1 MLRRDFLL
9 GSLAGAAGLSA
20 AERDAPY
27 FQTENIFPL
36 DVLHNHASCIVELPN
51 GDLLT
56 CWYRGSG
63 ERTADDVQILGA
75 RKRKGSKQWSAP
87 FLLADQP
94 GFPDTNPCLFVDSR
108 QRLWMIWQTILAN
121 EWHTAL
127 TQYRITTDWDRPAE
141 PLWQTSEPLLLIP
154 RNFAPKVKEALEPL
168 LQSDSERVVKWA
180 KDRLQKANDK
190 YFSRMGWMTRAHP
203 VELLNGRIIVP
214 LYSDGYDFSLMAIT
228 DDGGKTWS
236 SSEPLPG
243 FGNIQPAIARRK
255 DGTLVAYMRD
265 NGPPPKRLHI
275 SESKDQGITWSPVK
289 DTDIPNPGSGSDVIV
304 LKDGSWALINNDL
317 ERGRHDLVLRLS
329 DDEGQTWKWK
339 RSVERDNRGQGAST
353 FHYPS
358 LLQTRDGM
366 IHTSYSYFLNHVP
379 KTEPRQTIRHALFN
393 TAWVKA
399 GG

>member
-1 MLRRDFLL
+1 
-9 GSLAGAAGLSA
+9 
-20 AERDAPY
+20 
-27 FQTENIFPL
+27 
-36 DVLHNHASCIVELPN
+36 
-51 GDLLT
+51 
-56 CWYRGSG
+56 
-63 ERTADDVQILGA
+63 
-75 RKRKGSKQWSAP
+75 
-87 FLLADQP
+87 
-94 GFPDTNPCLFVDSR
+94 
-108 QRLWMIWQTILAN
+108 
-121 EWHTAL
+121 
-127 TQYRITTDWDRPAE
+127 
-141 PLWQTSEPLLLIP
+141 
-154 RNFAPKVKEALEPL
+154 
-168 LQSDSERVVKWA
+168 
-180 KDRLQKANDK
+180 
-190 YFSRMGWMTRAHP
+190 
-203 VELLNGRIIVP
+203 VP

-255 DGTLVAYMRD
+255 DGTLIAYMRD
-265 NGPPPKRLHI
+265 NGPPPKRLHR

-339 RSVERDNRGQGAST
+339 RSVELDNRGQGAST

-379 KTEPRQTIRHALFN
+379 KTEPRQTIRHAVLN

>member
-9 GSLAGAAGLSA
+9 GSLAGAASMSG
-20 AERDAPY
+20 AEREAPY

-141 PLWQTSEPLLLIP
+141 PRWQTTEPLLLIP

-168 LQSDSERVVKWA
+168 LQSDNERVVKWA

-203 VELLNGRIIVP
+203 VELPNGRIIVP

-255 DGTLVAYMRD
+255 DGTLIAYMRD
-265 NGPPPKRLHI
+265 NGPPPKRLHR

-339 RSVERDNRGQGAST
+339 RSVELDNRGQGAST

-379 KTEPRQTIRHALFN
+379 KTEPRQTIRHAVLN

>member
-9 GSLAGAAGLSA
+9 GAGAAAISYAQTPA
-20 AERDAPY
+20 AFFE
-27 FQTENIFPL
+27 TENIFPL
-36 DVLHNHASCIVELPN
+36 DVKHNHASCIVELPN

-63 ERTADDVQILGA
+63 ERTADDVQVLGA
-75 RKRKGSKQWSAP
+75 RKRKGSKQWTPP

-108 QRLWMIWQTILAN
+108 QRLWLIWQTILAN

-127 TQYRITTDWDRPAE
+127 SQYRITSDWDRPAE
-141 PLWQTSEPLLLIP
+141 PRWQFSEPLLFVP
-154 RNFAPKVKEALEPL
+154 RNFAPKVKSALEPL
-168 LQSDSERVVKWA
+168 LQSDNERVVKWA
-180 KDRLQKANDK
+180 KDRLQKADDK

-203 VELLNGRIIVP
+203 VELPSGRMIVP

-228 DDGGKTWS
+228 DDGGRSWTT
-236 SSEPLPG
+236 SEPLPG
-243 FGNIQPAIARRK
+243 FGNIQPTIARKR

-265 NGPPPKRLHI
+265 NGPPPKRLHV
-275 SESKDQGITWSPVK
+275 SESSDQGVTWSPVR
-289 DTDIPNPGSGSDVIV
+289 DTDIPNPGSGADVIV
-304 LKDGSWALINNDL
+304 LKDGTWALINNDL

-329 DDEGQTWKWK
+329 EDEGGSWRWK
-339 RSVERDNRGQGAST
+339 RSVEVDNRGQGASS

-358 LLQTRDGM
+358 LLQTRDGL
-366 IHTSYSYFLNHVP
+366 IHVSYSLFLNHLP
-379 KTEPRQTIRHALFN
+379 NSEPRKTIRHAVLN